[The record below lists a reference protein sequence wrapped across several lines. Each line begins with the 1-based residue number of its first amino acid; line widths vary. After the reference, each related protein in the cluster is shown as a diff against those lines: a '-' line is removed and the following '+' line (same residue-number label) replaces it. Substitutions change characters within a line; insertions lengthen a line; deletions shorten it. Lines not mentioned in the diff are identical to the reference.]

1 MAGVLLGG
9 KPGTGYQDQCYRCI
23 FQEIDPELSGG
34 AFAKPPVELTDSS
47 DGLFFIFRSTS
58 SEIAS
63 VFLVRANSFLAS
75 GSVSSD
81 WKNAVFST
89 VDISPEKYLS
99 NLSFMA
105 YLFVSIIKTKASE
118 VTTKGK

>member
-47 DGLFFIFRSTS
+47 DGLFFIFLPVDQLGDCECILGACKFLFGFRICFQRLEKRCFFNCGHFSG
-58 SEIAS
+58 EI
-63 VFLVRANSFLAS
+63 F
-75 GSVSSD
+75 
-81 WKNAVFST
+81 
-89 VDISPEKYLS
+89 I
-99 NLSFMA
+99 
-105 YLFVSIIKTKASE
+105 
-118 VTTKGK
+118 